1 MTRDELQEFI
11 SEVDRLFTKQAEILT
26 LMRKELIPSKRWDGL
41 ISALENMVIALDIL
55 KTSVILMKESEE

>member
-41 ISALENMVIALDIL
+41 ISALENMVIALNIL